1 MSDGSAAPDA
11 AVGAAGPRQKRPKSR
26 ILLLAALPQEV
37 QPFLRLSRAR
47 RRRGLPWPAW
57 EFPTGQGW
65 GLLAL
70 SGLGAGAAREAAAR
84 LVAQFRPHCLVSL
97 GFGGA
102 VSPELPPGALVLGE
116 SFYRFDPATRV
127 LDPVPRLAAPPPWPE
142 LLGSLTA
149 AGLGAFSGSLITTPY
164 IIHKAGQAGPLRAL
178 THPVLDLE
186 SAAVAAVALAA
197 GLPCLG
203 LRAVTDTAAEEIP
216 DFLAP
221 TEGEPGAVGLLDAL
235 GWLAADPRRLKD
247 LVHLWRRS
255 RLAAARLAEGLM
267 VLLPLLV
274 SSENLA

>member
-1 MSDGSAAPDA
+1 MSEVDAAP
-11 AVGAAGPRQKRPKSR
+11 VTPEGGAGPIR
-26 ILLLAALPQEV
+26 ILLLAALPLEV

-57 EFPTGQGW
+57 EFPTGKGW

-70 SGLGAGAAREAAAR
+70 SGMGAGAAREAAAR
-84 LVAQFRPHCLVSL
+84 LVAQFQPHFLVSL

-116 SFYRFDPATRV
+116 FFYKFDPATRV
-127 LDPVPRLAAPPPWPE
+127 LDMIPRLAAPRPWPE

-164 IIHKAGQAGPLRAL
+164 IIHKAEQAGPLRSL
-178 THPVLDLE
+178 TYPVLDLE
-186 SAAVAAVALAA
+186 SAAVAEVARAA

-203 LRAVTDTAAEEIP
+203 LRAITDTAAEEIP

-221 TEGEPGAVGLLDAL
+221 PEGEPGDVGLLDAL

-255 RLAAARLAEGLM
+255 RLAAARLAAALM
-267 VLLPLLV
+267 VLLPFLA
-274 SSENLA
+274 STENLA